1 VAGRL
6 GDALLSASADPILR
20 WSPETLLHMPDRAAL
35 CGLLHRLQ
43 QDGLEIAEVRR
54 MPARPRALSW

>member
-6 GDALLSASADPILR
+6 GDALLHALADPD
-20 WSPETLLHMPDRAAL
+20 PAVVTETLLHMPDRAAL

>member
-1 VAGRL
+1 MRCYTPWPT
-6 GDALLSASADPILR
+6 PILR
-20 WSPETLLHMPDRAAL
+20 WSPETLLHMPDLAAL

>member
-1 VAGRL
+1 MRCYTPWPT
-6 GDALLSASADPILR
+6 PILR